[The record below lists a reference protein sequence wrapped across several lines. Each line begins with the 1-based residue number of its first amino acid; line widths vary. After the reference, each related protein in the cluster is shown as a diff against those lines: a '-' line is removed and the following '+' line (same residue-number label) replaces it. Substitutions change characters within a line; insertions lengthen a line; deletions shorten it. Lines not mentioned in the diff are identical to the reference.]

1 MLTMRNKLFAIFVGV
16 ALCSTLSLSCIEKD
30 PIEDIGSEG
39 VAVVTL
45 LPMDGISAT
54 KTEVVMAGQTISEPA
69 YTPNQKRGYT
79 FAGWCIDEEGTQLF
93 DFESTPINE
102 DITLYASYSRD
113 IILTDRGK
121 VSRVTGATLS
131 GEGLSNPNSTHTR
144 WNLGGTDLGIIWEM
158 SNGEYGILFGDSYGS
173 DFRPA
178 GGGPG
183 PASDWRSNVLA
194 FSDNTDLK
202 NGLKF
207 KSMLVSNG
215 RPNKAAPVIERENYY
230 GFTYIPTAA
239 IELNG
244 KQYMHY
250 MYWEVGTTVRA
261 DQNYSSIYCSE
272 DYGQT
277 WSSCRGKISFD
288 TDSYFAMVGY
298 TKKPGDE
305 YCYMLGAQS
314 GRGYRKSS
322 AKVARFKYD
331 DILDKTKYEFWN
343 GGKRQWVK
351 GKESQATTVLD
362 GTVGEL
368 SVMYLEEYDRF
379 LALYFDSDRYAIC
392 YRSAAR
398 MQGPWSEERILCN
411 GRDSRYA
418 QLYGSYIHPLSAKKG
433 SNRIYWTISQWQP
446 YNVFFMEADVKYAL

>member
-1 MLTMRNKLFAIFVGV
+1 MKNIRIMKLAFALLFLSGCSPVDDAVGDNPEKV
-16 ALCSTLSLSCIEKD
+16 TITLM
-30 PIEDIGSEG
+30 PQ
-39 VAVVTL
+39 
-45 LPMDGISAT
+45 DGINLSRQEDVA
-54 KTEVVMAGQTISEPA
+54 KGEVASEPA
-69 YTPNQKRGYT
+69 YIPNGRKGYT
-79 FAGWCIDEEGTQLF
+79 FAGWCKDEECTQPF
-93 DFESTPINE
+93 DVTTTAIEE

-113 IILTDRGK
+113 IILTDKGK
-121 VSRVTGATLS
+121 VSRVTGASLS
-131 GEGLSNPNSTHTR
+131 GESFPNPNNTHIQ

-173 DFRPA
+173 DFKPA

-194 FSDNTDLK
+194 FSDTTDLE

-207 KSMLVSNG
+207 KSMLVSQS
-215 RPNKAAPVIERENYY
+215 RPDRALPVIERENYFA
-230 GFTYIPTAA
+230 FTYIPTAA

-250 MYWEVGTTVRA
+250 MYWEVGTTIRA

-277 WSSCRGKISFD
+277 WTSCRGKISFD

-298 TKKPGDE
+298 AKKPGDE

-314 GRGYRKSS
+314 GRGYRKST

-331 DILDKTKYEFWN
+331 DILDKSKYEFWN
-343 GGKRQWVK
+343 GGKRQWIR

-379 LALYFDSDRYAIC
+379 LTLYFDSDKYAVC

-398 MQGPWSEERILCN
+398 MQGPWSSERVLCS
-411 GRDSRYA
+411 GHDARYA

-433 SNRIYWTISQWQP
+433 SDKIYWTISQWQP
-446 YNVFFMEADVKYAL
+446 YNVFFMEADVDFATEY